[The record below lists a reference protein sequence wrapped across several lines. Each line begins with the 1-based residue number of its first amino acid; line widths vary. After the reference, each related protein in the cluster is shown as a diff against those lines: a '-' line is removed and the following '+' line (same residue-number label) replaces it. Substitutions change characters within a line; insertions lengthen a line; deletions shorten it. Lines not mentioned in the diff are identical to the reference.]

1 MFNNFASTV
10 EGEFQVKLGHLLARE
25 KDKGGLQMQETKKAP
40 LVYVPADDETYG
52 IRNWNSNQ
60 KMMYLLCQFFPPI
73 PTSGRCWDPV
83 KPMGHCFPVCGATL
97 DFAAH
102 EIKFADMALAIRAAE
117 EELGTAEIIFV
128 ALERTNDDAMSME
141 YQVSLLPIES
151 HGFFDEEL
159 YKRLAHTI
167 KAKLFE
173 LSVSHYSFSNFRL
186 RLSRTDFTPSRVA
199 KILGTA
205 LFCMLMLGTFL
216 WYHWRTGTYR
226 RFTATRNL
234 LPNIPVLFSRKKSE
248 DVVEL
253 LPSDPKE
260 STFPEDPYVNLNFEE
275 HEEENEENLA
285 SEVEEIEPHTVAVRS
300 NDTELTLLDF

>member
-1 MFNNFASTV
+1 MFKNFASTV

-40 LVYVPADDETYG
+40 LVYVPADDETYDDVPSLPILPTHPHFRPMLG
-52 IRNWNSNQ
+52 PREADGA
-60 KMMYLLCQFFPPI
+60 LL
-73 PTSGRCWDPV
+73 SGLR
-83 KPMGHCFPVCGATL
+83 ATL

-102 EIKFADMALAIRAAE
+102 EIKFADMALAIRVAE
-117 EELGTAEIIFV
+117 EELGTEEIIYV

-151 HGFFDEEL
+151 EGFFDEEL

-167 KAKLFE
+167 KVKLFE

-199 KILGTA
+199 KILGTT
-205 LFCMLMLGTFL
+205 LFCVLMLGTFL

-260 STFPEDPYVNLNFEE
+260 STFPEDPYVNPNFEE